1 MQQRRSYYLAAQH
14 YLQEQMPLV
23 PIAHSKRFQVKNNG
37 VLGVTINPYGGIS
50 FINAGK
56 TP

>member
-1 MQQRRSYYLAAQH
+1 LAAQQ

-23 PIAHSKRFQVKNNG
+23 PIAHSKRFQVKNHKVTG
-37 VLGVTINPYGGIS
+37 VSINPYGGIS
-50 FINAGK
+50 FVNAGK